1 MPRFRRLL
9 RWALVAF
16 IALSLLGAIGLG
28 VLYYVVSAKVPDIE
42 SLRNVELQEP
52 LYVYADDGRLIGLF
66 GETRRYP
73 VAIDAVPQQVRQAF
87 IAAEDSNF
95 LKHKGVDPKGISR
108 ALWQTATLKEGRVA
122 GGSTITQQ
130 VARQFFL
137 SSEYSYTRKLA
148 EILLARKNLNPDGS
162 PVEAANAGGG
172 ILDTIGGWL
181 GGGAP
186 QQRFCLGVLGSVAG
200 RGPGI
205 QRNGGCLGGTG
216 QRVQGGG
223 GVAHADSS
231 VASRANRGRG
241 SFTSP

>member
-73 VAIDAVPQQVRQAF
+73 VAIDAVPQQVRQAL

-95 LKHKGVDPKGISR
+95 LKHKGVDP
-108 ALWQTATLKEGRVA
+108 
-122 GGSTITQQ
+122 
-130 VARQFFL
+130 
-137 SSEYSYTRKLA
+137 
-148 EILLARKNLNPDGS
+148 
-162 PVEAANAGGG
+162 
-172 ILDTIGGWL
+172 
-181 GGGAP
+181 
-186 QQRFCLGVLGSVAG
+186 
-200 RGPGI
+200 
-205 QRNGGCLGGTG
+205 
-216 QRVQGGG
+216 
-223 GVAHADSS
+223 
-231 VASRANRGRG
+231 
-241 SFTSP
+241 